1 MHNKSK
7 GKIRDTYLE
16 RKWRPTEAAAGL
28 AVKEKARGRGMQ
40 RKNEK
45 ARGRR
50 LARGAKEHQRRQ
62 DEEKVE
68 PCEEGGAPLAPLDV
82 RY

>member
-50 LARGAKEHQRRQ
+50 LAEGRKAEARRRLSDSGRG
-62 DEEKVE
+62 EENYFNILNFFN
-68 PCEEGGAPLAPLDV
+68 EG
-82 RY
+82 